1 MLMSSG
7 PSPIILSNQDRR
19 VEVHGLVLTETFRPP
34 GLVLPPH
41 FHEHANIALA
51 IEGFFTET
59 VGRAPYDVRPSS
71 VIFRP
76 AGEKHSNRYGKTAA
90 RCLIIEV
97 GPQRLTEIRQ
107 ATRILDRASYVEG
120 GPITGL
126 ALRILREFRSLDA
139 VGPLSIEALTL
150 EMLVQGTRLEIMR
163 DRNPPRWLEQA
174 REAIHEQFL
183 ESPSL
188 SSIAELV
195 AVHAAHLA
203 KMFRRHYGCTVGDYV
218 RMQRLDYSVKLLA
231 QFDKSLST
239 IALVAG
245 FYDQSHFTH
254 LFKLRFGITPGD
266 FRADLRRRQ
275 VSSALKRQGAPPD

>member
-1 MLMSSG
+1 MSSG
-7 PSPIILSNQDRR
+7 PSPIILSNRDRR

-34 GLVLPPH
+34 GLVLPAH
-41 FHEHANIALA
+41 FHEHANVALA

-59 VGRAPYDVRPSS
+59 VGREPYDVKPSS

-97 GPQRLTEIRQ
+97 GPQRLAEIRQ
-107 ATRILDRASYVEG
+107 ATPILDRASYVEG
-120 GPITGL
+120 GLITGL
-126 ALRILREFRSLDA
+126 ALRILREFRTLDA

-150 EMLVQGTRLEIMR
+150 EMLVQATRLDVMR
-163 DRNPPRWLEQA
+163 DRKPPRWLQQA
-174 REAIHEQFL
+174 REVIHEQSL

-195 AVHAAHLA
+195 GVHAAHLA
-203 KMFRRHYGCTVGDYV
+203 KMFRRHYGCTVGGYV
-218 RMQRLDYSVKLLA
+218 RMVRLDYSAKLLA
-231 QFDKSLST
+231 QFDQSLST

-245 FYDQSHFTH
+245 FYDQSHFAH
-254 LFKLRFGITPGD
+254 LFKLRFGVTPGN
-266 FRADLRRRQ
+266 FRSDLRRKQ
-275 VSSALKRQGAPPD
+275 VPIAMKKQNAPPD

>member
-1 MLMSSG
+1 MSSG

-41 FHEHANIALA
+41 FHEHANIALT

-59 VGRAPYDVRPSS
+59 VGREPYEVNPSS

-76 AGEKHSNRYGKTAA
+76 AGEKHSNRYGKTTAH
-90 RCLIIEV
+90 CLIIEV
-97 GPQRLTEIRQ
+97 GPQRLAEIRQ
-107 ATRILDRASYVEG
+107 ATRILDHASYVEG
-120 GPITGL
+120 GLISSL
-126 ALRILREFRSLDA
+126 ALRILREFRTLDA

-150 EMLVQGTRLEIMR
+150 EMLVQATRLDFMR
-163 DRNPPRWLEQA
+163 GLNPPRWLQQA
-174 REAIHEQFL
+174 REVIHDQFL

-188 SSIAELV
+188 SGIAELV
-195 AVHAAHLA
+195 GVHAAHLA
-203 KMFRRHYGCTVGDYV
+203 KMFHRYYGCSVGGYV
-218 RMQRLDYSVKLLA
+218 RMLRLDFSAKLLA

-239 IALVAG
+239 IALAAG
-245 FYDQSHFTH
+245 FYDQSHFTY

-266 FRADLRRRQ
+266 FRADLRRKQ
-275 VSSALKRQGAPPD
+275 VPIAVKKPGAPPH